1 MSLLFK
7 KICWTCVLITCGISL
22 MVWLLTSC
30 KQNYK
35 ELQEIP
41 PVVYSSGD
49 DVNRRDLAYHFGYQ
63 RGYNSVN
70 IDVPV
75 DVNIYLL
82 DSRFKPVDYYWFR
95 KFNNWF
101 RELLF
106 ENGIMS
112 LGGANES
119 HDCDNFAMLY
129 KSMMSVAGFKSNSK
143 IEPASGLITVQQVNE
158 FGGIPGTGGLHMLIL
173 VMTNQGWYVVEPQT
187 GDFILLEDYPNQQH
201 IKMFIF

>member
-7 KICWTCVLITCGISL
+7 KICWTCVLIACGISL

-41 PVVYSSGD
+41 SVVYSSGD
-49 DVNRRDLAYHFGYQ
+49 DIDRRDLAYHFGYQ

-70 IDVPV
+70 IDVPN

-82 DSRFKPVDYYWFR
+82 DNRFKPVDYYWFR

-101 RELLF
+101 RKLLF

-112 LGGANES
+112 LGEANES

-143 IEPASGLITVQQVNE
+143 IEPASGLITVKQVNE
-158 FGGIPGTGGLHMLIL
+158 FGGIPGTRGLHMLIL
-173 VMTNQGWYVVEPQT
+173 VMANKGWSAVEPQT